1 MPEFA
6 KLKAQAD
13 RVLDRAMSNQSEFT
27 TQERK
32 EAAMEAA
39 NLYTSLIDY
48 CNNHGPSIAA
58 IHENLVNIYRHVQG
72 LVGLKILQLHFFD
85 LEL

>member
-1 MPEFA
+1 
-6 KLKAQAD
+6 
-13 RVLDRAMSNQSEFT
+13 
-27 TQERK
+27 
-32 EAAMEAA
+32 MEAA

-58 IHENLVNIYRHVQG
+58 CHKKLVKIYRHMQG
-72 LVGLKILQLHFFD
+72 LVGLKQLQLHFFD

>member
-1 MPEFA
+1 
-6 KLKAQAD
+6 
-13 RVLDRAMSNQSEFT
+13 
-27 TQERK
+27 
-32 EAAMEAA
+32 MEAA